1 MKRLTI
7 LILAVV
13 TFIAAQPAAHSAPS
27 VKERYAAIVVDG
39 NTGRVL
45 HSESPDGLRYPASLT
60 KMMTL
65 YMTFDAL
72 DSQKLALD
80 DKIAFSEH
88 AAGQPPSKIGLKPG
102 QSITV
107 HDAIMILAT
116 KSANDVAAALAEA
129 LGGSE
134 WQFARKMTEKARSL
148 GMRQTTFRNASGLP
162 DAEQVTTARDMA
174 ILSMALYDNFPHYAH
189 VFQAQQFRLHGVA
202 YRNHNKL
209 LGNYEGMVGIKTGY
223 IRASGFN
230 LAAAVRRNGH
240 RLFAVVFGG
249 RTGQSRDTRMRQILD
264 SAFDKL
270 NRVNVQMVM
279 MNPPKR
285 KPSRG
290 PVELSVAMA
299 AEAAVPEAQGSVDGS
314 SGGDLDVTV
323 GNGWAVQ
330 VGAFSDERAA
340 RRALELSQS
349 QLPGVLAAARP
360 YVIEHEDRFGK
371 LYRARHVGLDE
382 RQARS
387 ACDAL
392 QKLQL
397 ACIVAP
403 PDGSSL

>member
-1 MKRLTI
+1 VKRLTI
-7 LILAVV
+7 LFLTVMMFV
-13 TFIAAQPAAHSAPS
+13 SAQPTANAAPS
-27 VKERYAAIVVDG
+27 VKERYSAIVVDG

-45 HSESPDGLRYPASLT
+45 HSESPDSYRYPASLT

-65 YMTFDAL
+65 YLTFDAL
-72 DSQKLALD
+72 NAGTLALD

-88 AAGQPPSKIGLKPG
+88 AAGQPPSKLGLKPG
-102 QSITV
+102 QAITV
-107 HDAIMILAT
+107 HDAIMSLAT

-134 WQFARKMTEKARSL
+134 WQFARMMTEKARAL
-148 GMRQTTFRNASGLP
+148 GMRHTSFRNASGLP
-162 DAEQVTTARDMA
+162 NDEQVTTARDMA
-174 ILSMALYDNFPHYAH
+174 ILSMALYDDFPQFVH
-189 VFQAQQFRLHGVA
+189 VFQTQQFRFHGVA
-202 YRNHNKL
+202 YRNHNHL
-209 LGNYEGMVGIKTGY
+209 LGKYEGMVGIKTGY

-249 RTGQSRDTRMRQILD
+249 RTGQSRDARMRQILD
-264 SAFDKL
+264 AAFKQLD
-270 NRVNVQMVM
+270 RVNVQMVM

-290 PVELSVAMA
+290 PIELSVAMA
-299 AEAAVPEAQGSVDGS
+299 AEAAIPEAQGSID
-314 SGGDLDVTV
+314 GGDDFRVAM

-330 VGAFSDERAA
+330 VGAFSNETAA

-349 QLPGVLAAARP
+349 QLPDMLAAARP

-382 RQARS
+382 KQARL

-403 PDGSSL
+403 PEGSSL